1 SSIAPAS
8 TPRLG
13 WAAGMSGVTSGT
25 LDVIGPDA
33 IQVAG
38 VTYRLLTPDLLGG
51 LSVGQHVTVVW
62 DEREGQRQ
70 ATKVILEPTSMTSL
84 GPGVLA
90 WRRRVLLRMLS
101 MIDLRYPP
109 CRAAT
114 GPTVALRQSLGFRAG
129 RPETRNPSD

>member
-1 SSIAPAS
+1 
-8 TPRLG
+8 
-13 WAAGMSGVTSGT
+13 MSGVTSGT

-70 ATKVILEPTSMTSL
+70 VTQVIHEAASMTAL
-84 GPGVLA
+84 GPRVLA
-90 WRRRVLLRMLS
+90 
-101 MIDLRYPP
+101 
-109 CRAAT
+109 
-114 GPTVALRQSLGFRAG
+114 
-129 RPETRNPSD
+129 